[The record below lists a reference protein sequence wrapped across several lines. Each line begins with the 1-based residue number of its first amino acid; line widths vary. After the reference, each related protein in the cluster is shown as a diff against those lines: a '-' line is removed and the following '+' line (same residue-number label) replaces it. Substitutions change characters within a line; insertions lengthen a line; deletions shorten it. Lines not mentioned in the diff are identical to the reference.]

1 MSLLPPEIIV
11 FQMHI
16 EIRVNLFRFDPE
28 IQMKRVEIPDATETS
43 YILRVLSFERPIK
56 FYQIWFSTVLIIR
69 AFLW

>member
-1 MSLLPPEIIV
+1 
-11 FQMHI
+11 MHI

-56 FYQIWFSTVLIIR
+56 FYQI
-69 AFLW
+69 